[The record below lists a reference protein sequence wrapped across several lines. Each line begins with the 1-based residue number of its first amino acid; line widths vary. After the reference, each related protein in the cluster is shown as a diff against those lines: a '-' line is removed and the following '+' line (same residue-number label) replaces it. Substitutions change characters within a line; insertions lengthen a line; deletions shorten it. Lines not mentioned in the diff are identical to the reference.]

1 MKNEFWKKREE
12 KVEKGKNME
21 ESKKEMTLLSGM

>member
-12 KVEKGKNME
+12 KVEKDKNME